1 MDAKLAKLARQLNL
15 RNGIQTGI
23 KSIPPII
30 LMTDSQRLPDPVPAI
45 SRLPR
50 GSMVIFRHYDHPN
63 RPRIALATRRACRQ
77 YGHLFVVANDLH
89 LARRL
94 GADGDHFPEYHLWQD
109 RAHLRTAKGNTIR
122 TIACHSRQALA
133 KIIALPHAA
142 RPDAVLISPVFT
154 SLSHPD
160 APCLG
165 LATFSK
171 LAALARQNGLNPVAL
186 GGINGKSVGTLVR
199 SAVASL
205 AGIGFSAN

>member
-15 RNGIQTGI
+15 RNGIQTRI
-23 KSIPPII
+23 KPIPPII
-30 LMTDSQRLPDPVPAI
+30 LMTDSQRLPDPVPTI

-63 RPRIALATRRACRQ
+63 RHRIALATRRACRR
-77 YGHLFVVANDLH
+77 YGHLFIIANDPH

-109 RAHLRTAKGNTIR
+109 RAHLRTAKGNAIR

-133 KIIALPHAA
+133 KIIALPCSA
-142 RPDAVLISPVFT
+142 RPDAVLISPVFA
-154 SLSHPD
+154 SLSHPY

-165 LATFSK
+165 IATFSEM
-171 LAALARQNGLNPVAL
+171 AALARWHYLHAVAL
-186 GGINGKSVGTLVR
+186 GGINRNTAL
-199 SAVASL
+199 SL
-205 AGIGFSAN
+205 RPTKACGFAGIGFGL